1 MDQKE
6 TSRELAQFILS
17 DAQIHQNLSYIF
29 MKDYLSFFS
38 ATDLID
44 LRMNIDKTTKDL
56 QDKVFGIYSR
66 IRLLRS

>member
-1 MDQKE
+1 MHEYTE
-6 TSRELAQFILS
+6 TCRTSSRKIISLFL
-17 DAQIHQNLSYIF
+17 
-29 MKDYLSFFS
+29 

-66 IRLLRS
+66 IGLLRSQGNLHSYWTTTKLYT